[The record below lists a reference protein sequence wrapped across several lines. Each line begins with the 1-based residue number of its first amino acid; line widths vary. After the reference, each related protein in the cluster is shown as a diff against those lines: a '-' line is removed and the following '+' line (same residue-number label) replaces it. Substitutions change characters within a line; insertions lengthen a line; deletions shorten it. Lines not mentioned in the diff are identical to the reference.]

1 MIESLSGV
9 VTIGFILAAALSL
22 QRAREG
28 GDRFFFAFAFALAL
42 LAVNQLLA
50 LWLGDDHENVGYAYL
65 LRVIAFLLILAA
77 LIARTWRRA

>member
-28 GDRFFFAFAFALAL
+28 GDRFFIAFAFALAL

-50 LWLGDDHENVGYAYL
+50 LKSNTSHRAGQTVTACFDLPKGDSTLELG
-65 LRVIAFLLILAA
+65 
-77 LIARTWRRA
+77 